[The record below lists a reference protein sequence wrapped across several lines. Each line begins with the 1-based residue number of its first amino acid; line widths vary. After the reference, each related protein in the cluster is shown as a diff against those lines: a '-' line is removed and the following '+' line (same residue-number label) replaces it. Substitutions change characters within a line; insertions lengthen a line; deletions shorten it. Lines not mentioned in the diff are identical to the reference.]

1 MELVT
6 VKSKGYTEVRDE
18 ISKALGIIKR
28 DPTKYP
34 GGQPI
39 HLNKGDILDILKKKA
54 DGNYKYAI
62 NLKADGVRYIMF
74 GGPLVDSN
82 GRSESAKQTDR
93 TFRRPYFVNRRF
105 DIYRLQD
112 RKVLL
117 QSRSPV
123 ILDGE
128 IVEFNAKKKRM
139 FHLKATLAKHIAF
152 NVFDALLT
160 ETTGLNDPS
169 TVRWKAA
176 EAFVAAVNAPRRKP
190 AASKEVQV
198 LSSRRIVKGEKVSRN
213 SNSSS
218 SSSSNGSTLPKGFS
232 ILMTRHVDIS
242 VLGTTPQNMSTGDD
256 AYTFLVNKLKES
268 YRTSGYT
275 IPFDGIVFTPWDMPY
290 ICGPWTECA
299 NICYKWKPQFQAT
312 VDLVVK
318 RDPGGRGTWFATKS
332 QRDVNKVEKGKTTW
346 LVPPE
351 RVERLPGPDEVPH
364 DTVVELRYFPQSGNF
379 EFTQARHDKSRDLAN
394 AHKTVQNVLRQHFSL
409 EVVNKFIKN
418 PEEHW
423 RSAMEY
429 VSSKETIQEMAKVMV
444 APKDQFRDHLK
455 KMCKG
460 KATFVRVDYP
470 TDTFHNALRCLSVL
484 YPRAES
490 MAVQVKWS
498 GHVSEYMPLG
508 SSGNTWVRQGRSTAT
523 RKGVAYDGTNVSERK
538 HKPSAGISGADLNE
552 AHVEALRTSS
562 QRVFRTSFATH
573 FGSVVFEKHFDGD
586 VREPK
591 LAMYSDIKTMKK
603 PIFIFKLIKEF
614 NYFLSKQFK
623 DKKK

>member
-6 VKSKGYTEVRDE
+6 EKSKGYAEIREE
-18 ISKALGIIKR
+18 ISKTLGIINR

-54 DGNYKYAI
+54 DGKYKYAI

-93 TFRRPYFVNRRF
+93 TFRRPYFINRRF
-105 DIYRLQD
+105 DIYRLKD
-112 RKVLL
+112 RKVLI

-128 IVEFNAKKKRM
+128 IVEFNSKKKRM
-139 FHLKATLAKHIAF
+139 FHLKSDQAKHIAF

-160 ETTGLNDPS
+160 PTTGLNEPS

-176 EAFVAAVNAPRRKP
+176 EAFVETMNAPPRKP
-190 AASKEVQV
+190 KTSKEVKMI
-198 LSSRRIVKGEKVSRN
+198 RDR
-213 SNSSS
+213 SSS
-218 SSSSNGSTLPKGFS
+218 GSKGGALPKGFS
-232 ILMTRHVDIS
+232 ILMTQHVDIG
-242 VLGTTPQNMSTGDD
+242 VLGTTPENMSTGDN
-256 AYTFLVNKLKES
+256 AYTFLVNKLQKS
-268 YRTSGYT
+268 YITAGYT

-290 ICGPWTECA
+290 VCGPWTECS

-318 RDPGGRGTWFATKS
+318 RNTDGKDLWFATKS
-332 QRDVNKVEKGKTTW
+332 QRDVNKMENGKIQW

-351 RVERLPGPDEVPH
+351 RVQRLPGPSEVPH

-394 AHKTVQNVLRQHFSL
+394 AHKTVQNVLRQHFNL

-418 PEEHW
+418 PQAHW

-429 VSSKETIQEMAKVMV
+429 VSSKQAIEEMAKVLSSPGV
-444 APKDQFRDHLK
+444 KIQDLLK

-460 KATFVRVDYP
+460 KETFVRIEYP
-470 TDTFHNALRCLSVL
+470 TDTYHNALLCLSKL
-484 YPRAES
+484 YPRAETIS
-490 MAVQVKWS
+490 VNVKWN
-498 GHVSEYMPLG
+498 GHQSEYMPVG
-508 SSGNTWVRQGRSTAT
+508 PSGNTWVRQARSTTAGKELT
-523 RKGVAYDGTNVSERK
+523 YDGTKVSERK
-538 HKPSAGISGADLNE
+538 HKTSPGLSGADLNKT
-552 AHVEALRTSS
+552 HIDALRTSS
-562 QRVFRTSFATH
+562 QRVFRTSFSTH

-586 VREPK
+586 VKEPK
-591 LAMYSDIKTMKK
+591 LAMYSDVKARKNHRFVM
-603 PIFIFKLIKEF
+603 KLIKEF
-614 NYFLSKQFK
+614 NYFLSKRFK
-623 DKKK
+623 DKNKV